1 MMAAWMVYAMVI
13 SALIGLAAVAGERT
27 LRLAGHPA
35 RWAWG
40 AAIVA
45 SVAVPLMALLRP
57 AGSTGGAI
65 PLDAPSTLI
74 DPALLLGLL
83 GTPANSPTFS
93 ALTGVVVGAWVGAS
107 VLLAIVLVA
116 SQLRIRREAGDCPGE
131 VVDGVLVRFTQ
142 RLGPA
147 VVGSF
152 PSIIVLPAW
161 VQRLAA
167 DRRRLVLSHELEH
180 IHAGDLKLLSA
191 GLLIAVLVPWN
202 IPLWWQLRRLRDAVE
217 LDCDDRVLKSW
228 ADPGSDPRSKVD
240 PRSRVDPRVY
250 GELLLEVA
258 RHRSAP
264 IFPAPALSN
273 PKSLL
278 ARRIHKM
285 MHPNPK
291 ARTVRAGVAAAA
303 ATVLVAL
310 ACDTPAP
317 VAVEFDSEL
326 GTATGM
332 SDVYLEG
339 AVEVRP
345 ERISGPFPRYPEM
358 LRQAGI
364 EGRVLL
370 EFVIKQD
377 GTVDSSSLSVLE
389 STNRAFEGPARAVI
403 EGSLYTPG
411 EVDGGPVRVLV
422 SQQIGFTL
430 AAKVAQKAALQRIR
444 VRQLGSAAS
453 LLRIRGDGR
462 LGSPE
467 QPLVVIDGVIIGGD
481 AKAILEELDIVSIEV
496 IKGAAAVAL
505 YGERGADG
513 VIQIFT
519 KNAIN
524 ITGRKPAGE
533 RN

>member
-65 PLDAPSTLI
+65 PLDAPSTLM

-107 VLLAIVLVA
+107 LLLAIVLVA
-116 SQLRIRREAGDCPGE
+116 SQLRIRRETRDCPGE
-131 VVDGVLVRFTQ
+131 VVDGVLVRLTQ

-191 GLLIAVLVPWN
+191 SLLIAVLVPWN

-217 LDCDDRVLKSW
+217 LDCDDRVLKSG
-228 ADPGSDPRSKVD
+228 AA

-285 MHPNPK
+285 LHPNPK

-339 AVEVRP
+339 AVDVRP

-364 EGRVLL
+364 EGMVLL
-370 EFVIKQD
+370 EFVIQQD
-377 GTVDSSSLSVLE
+377 GTVDSSSLHVLE
-389 STNRAFEGPARAVI
+389 STNRAFVGPARAVI

-444 VRQLGSAAS
+444 VRQLLSAAA
-453 LLRIRGDGR
+453 LQRIRVR
-462 LGSPE
+462 QLQS
-467 QPLVVIDGVIIGGD
+467 
-481 AKAILEELDIVSIEV
+481 
-496 IKGAAAVAL
+496 AA
-505 YGERGADG
+505 R
-513 VIQIFT
+513 
-519 KNAIN
+519 
-524 ITGRKPAGE
+524 P
-533 RN
+533 

>member
-1 MMAAWMVYAMVI
+1 MMTAWMVYAMVI
-13 SALIGLAAVAGERT
+13 SALIGLAAVAGERM

-40 AAIVA
+40 AAIAA

-57 AGSTGGAI
+57 AGGTGGAI
-65 PLDAPSTLI
+65 PLDALSTII

-83 GTPANSPTFS
+83 STPASSPTFS
-93 ALTGVVVGAWVGAS
+93 ALTGVVIGAWVGAS

-116 SQLRIRREAGDCPGE
+116 SQLRIRRETSRCPGE
-131 VVDGVLVRFTQ
+131 VVDGVLVRLTQ

-152 PSIIVLPAW
+152 PGIIVLPAW
-161 VQRLAA
+161 VQHLEA

-217 LDCDDRVLKSW
+217 LDCDDRVLKSR
-228 ADPGSDPRSKVD
+228 A
-240 PRSRVDPRVY
+240 DPRVY

-273 PKSLL
+273 PRSLL

-291 ARTVRAGVAAAA
+291 ARATRAGVAAAA

-317 VAVEFDSEL
+317 VAVEFNSEL

-332 SDVYLEG
+332 SEVYLEG

-377 GTVDSSSLSVLE
+377 GTVDSSSLNVLE
-389 STNRAFEGPARAVI
+389 STNRAFQGPARAVI

-411 EVDGGPVRVLV
+411 EVDGKPVRVLV
-422 SQQIGFTL
+422 SQQIGFSL
-430 AAKVAQKAALQRIR
+430 AAKRAQKTALQL
-444 VRQLGSAAS
+444 VRQVPE
-453 LLRIRGDGR
+453 

-467 QPLVVIDGVIIGGD
+467 QALVVIDGVIIEAD
-481 AKAILEELDIVSIEV
+481 AKAILEELEELDIVSIEV

-505 YGERGADG
+505 YGERAADG

-519 KNAIN
+519 KIR
-524 ITGRKPAGE
+524 ITELKRVRE

>member
-1 MMAAWMVYAMVI
+1 MIAAWMVYAMVI
-13 SALIGLAAVAGERT
+13 SALIGLAAVAGERM

-93 ALTGVVVGAWVGAS
+93 ALTGVVIGAWVGAS

-161 VQRLAA
+161 VQRLEA

-217 LDCDDRVLKSW
+217 LDCDDRVLKSG
-228 ADPGSDPRSKVD
+228 ADPGA
-240 PRSRVDPRVY
+240 DPRVY

-332 SDVYLEG
+332 SEVYLEG

-345 ERISGPFPRYPEM
+345 ERLSGPFPRYPEM

-377 GTVDSSSLSVLE
+377 GTVDSSSLNVLE

-430 AAKVAQKAALQRIR
+430 AARGAQKVALERIR
-444 VRQLGSAAS
+444 RVPELG
-453 LLRIRGDGR
+453 L
-462 LGSPE
+462 PE
-467 QPLVVIDGVIIGGD
+467 QLVYIDGVRIEGD
-481 AKAILEELDIVSIEV
+481 AKAMLAELNPDDIARIEV

-505 YGERGADG
+505 YGERAADG

-519 KNAIN
+519 KIR
-524 ITGRKPAGE
+524 ITGLKPY
-533 RN
+533 

>member
-1 MMAAWMVYAMVI
+1 MIAAWMWYSIVI
-13 SALIGLAAVAGERT
+13 SAFIGLAAVACERM
-27 LRLAGHPA
+27 LRLAGQPA

-40 AAIVA
+40 AAIVT
-45 SVAVPLMALLRP
+45 SV
-57 AGSTGGAI
+57 AI
-65 PLDAPSTLI
+65 PLYALLQPAAPAGVVPVALDTPSTII
-74 DPALLLGLL
+74 DPAWLLQFLNA
-83 GTPANSPTFS
+83 PAASPTYT
-93 ALTGVVVGAWVGAS
+93 ALTGTILTVWITAS
-107 VLLAIVLVA
+107 LLLAAVLTT
-116 SQLRIRREAGDCPGE
+116 SQLRVRRETNECP
-131 VVDGVLVRFTQ
+131 VKIVDGVLVRQTQ
-142 RLGPA
+142 SLGPA
-147 VVGSF
+147 VIGSF

-161 VQRLAA
+161 VQCLEA

-191 GLLIAVLVPWN
+191 GLLTAVLVPWN

-217 LDCDDRVLKSW
+217 LDCDDRVLKS
-228 ADPGSDPRSKVD
+228 AAD

-258 RHRSAP
+258 RHRSDL

-291 ARTVRAGVAAAA
+291 ARAVRAGVAAAA

-317 VAVEFDSEL
+317 VAVEFNSEL

-332 SDVYLEG
+332 SEVYLEG
-339 AVEVRP
+339 EVEVRP

-370 EFVIKQD
+370 EFVIEQD
-377 GTVDSSSLSVLE
+377 GTVDSSSLHVLE

-403 EGSLYTPG
+403 EGSLYRPG
-411 EVDGGPVRVLV
+411 EVDGEPVSVLV

-430 AAKVAQKAALQRIR
+430 AAKRAQKTALQL
-444 VRQLGSAAS
+444 VRQVPE
-453 LLRIRGDGR
+453 

-467 QPLVVIDGVIIGGD
+467 QALVVIDGVIIGGD
-481 AKAILEELDIVSIEV
+481 AKAMLAELNPADIERIEV
-496 IKGAAAVAL
+496 IRGAAAVAL

>member
-13 SALIGLAAVAGERT
+13 SALIGLAAVAGERM

-228 ADPGSDPRSKVD
+228 ADPRSGSDPRSK
-240 PRSRVDPRVY
+240 VDPRVY

-258 RHRSAP
+258 RHRSAL

-332 SDVYLEG
+332 SEVYLEG

-345 ERISGPFPRYPEM
+345 ERLSGPFPRYPEM

-370 EFVIKQD
+370 EFVIEQD

-422 SQQIGFTL
+422 SQQIGFSL
-430 AAKVAQKAALQRIR
+430 APKVAQKVALQKMR
-444 VRQLGSAAS
+444 VLQLGST
-453 LLRIRGDGR
+453 
-462 LGSPE
+462 E
-467 QPLVVIDGVIIGGD
+467 QPLVYINGVRIEGD
-481 AKAILEELDIVSIEV
+481 AKPIVLQLNPDDIKSIEV
-496 IKGAAAVAL
+496 IKGAAAVAR
-505 YGERGADG
+505 YGEGAADG

-524 ITGRKPAGE
+524 ITARKPAGE

>member
-1 MMAAWMVYAMVI
+1 MVI
-13 SALIGLAAVAGERT
+13 
-27 LRLAGHPA
+27 
-35 RWAWG
+35 
-40 AAIVA
+40 
-45 SVAVPLMALLRP
+45 
-57 AGSTGGAI
+57 
-65 PLDAPSTLI
+65 
-74 DPALLLGLL
+74 
-83 GTPANSPTFS
+83 
-93 ALTGVVVGAWVGAS
+93 GAWVGAS

-217 LDCDDRVLKSW
+217 LDCDDRVLKSG
-228 ADPGSDPRSKVD
+228 AAPRSKVDPRSKAD

-332 SDVYLEG
+332 SEVYLEG
-339 AVEVRP
+339 AVDVRP
-345 ERISGPFPRYPEM
+345 ERLSGPFPRYPEM

-403 EGSLYTPG
+403 EGSLYAPG

-422 SQQIGFTL
+422 SQQIGFSL
-430 AAKVAQKAALQRIR
+430 APKVAQKVALQKMR
-444 VRQLGSAAS
+444 VLQL
-453 LLRIRGDGR
+453 
-462 LGSPE
+462 
-467 QPLVVIDGVIIGGD
+467 PLVYIDGVRIEGD
-481 AKAILEELDIVSIEV
+481 AEPTVVQLNPEDIARIEV
-496 IKGAAAVAL
+496 IKGAAAVEL
-505 YGERGADG
+505 YGEGAADG